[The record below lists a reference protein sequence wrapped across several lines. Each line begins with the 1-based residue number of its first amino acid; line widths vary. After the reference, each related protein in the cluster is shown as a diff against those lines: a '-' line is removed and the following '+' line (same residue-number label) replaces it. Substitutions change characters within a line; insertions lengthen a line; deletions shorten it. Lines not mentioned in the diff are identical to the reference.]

1 VDREPYVEQN
11 PGLSHVIL
19 DDYNSHKTP
28 DVLRALRSL
37 NCIVSILPGGSI
49 SQIHEKYLKLNGYSN
64 KKTTLI
70 KRKTI
75 VFCIQM
81 NGCWSLHFE

>member
-1 VDREPYVEQN
+1 MLKWIELLLKPYVEQN

-37 NCIVSILPGGSI
+37 NCIVSILPGGST
-49 SQIHEKYLKLNGYSN
+49 SQIQPLDVGVN
-64 KKTTLI
+64 KPI
-70 KRKTI
+70 K
-75 VFCIQM
+75 
-81 NGCWSLHFE
+81 